1 MDLDFFEDTW
11 WYEQTWGWK
20 ISPDKTFFK
29 KEFHIKIHE
38 DFLSSC
44 INSTGVNKDYFYNKT
59 IYLPFNYE
67 NNKLI
72 VYKI

>member
-1 MDLDFFEDTW
+1 MDLDFFEDVW

-29 KEFHIKIHE
+29 KEFHIRIHE
-38 DFLSSC
+38 DFLSPFRKVT
-44 INSTGVNKDYFYNKT
+44 STDKKYLYNKT
-59 IYLPFNYE
+59 IYLPLNYE

-72 VYKI
+72 LYKI

>member
-1 MDLDFFEDTW
+1 MDLDFFEDAW

-38 DFLSSC
+38 DFISSIKTNS
-44 INSTGVNKDYFYNKT
+44 INKEYLYNKT

-72 VYKI
+72 LYKI

>member
-1 MDLDFFEDTW
+1 MDLDFFEDAW

-29 KEFHIKIHE
+29 KEVHIRIHK
-38 DFLSSC
+38 DFISSIKTSN
-44 INSTGVNKDYFYNKT
+44 INKEYLYNKT
-59 IYLPFNYE
+59 IYLPFNYG

-72 VYKI
+72 LYKI